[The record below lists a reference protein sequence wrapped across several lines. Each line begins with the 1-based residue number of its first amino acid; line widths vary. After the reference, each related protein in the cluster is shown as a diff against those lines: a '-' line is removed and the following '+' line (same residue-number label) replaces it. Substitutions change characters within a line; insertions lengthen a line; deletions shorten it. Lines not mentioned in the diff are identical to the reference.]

1 MCLGGVQGLWRLFEI
16 RLEVLGFHW
25 LIFKYFSEILMKK
38 KTLENNLLQ
47 QTTLIDVVLVCGENS
62 ANVENILDKILV
74 IQSYL

>member
-1 MCLGGVQGLWRLFEI
+1 MSLGGVQGLWRLFEI
-16 RLEVLGFHW
+16 RLKVLGFRW
-25 LIFKYFSEILMKK
+25 LIFKYFLEFLMKIQP
-38 KTLENNLLQ
+38 LENNLHQ

>member
-1 MCLGGVQGLWRLFEI
+1 
-16 RLEVLGFHW
+16 
-25 LIFKYFSEILMKK
+25 MKI